1 MMKRK
6 IFLHLGYPKTGSTSI
21 QEFLNKGGTVTTFTP
36 GARSEEIEYTGGFYG
51 KRRKQKEAVAEANSN
66 DE

>member
-1 MMKRK
+1 MTMNPVGRQRHNTPES
-6 IFLHLGYPKTGSTSI
+6 LI

-51 KRRKQKEAVAEANSN
+51 KQRKQKEAVAEANSN